1 MATSTRAAIFDMD
14 GLLVDTEPLWHA
26 AELEILG
33 DLGVELDRDGTRQTK
48 GMFVAEVV
56 DHWHEQF
63 PWGGPSRPE
72 VVEQILDRVGELTI
86 ERGQVLPGAIETVA
100 AMADRGPVALASSTP
115 RRLIEIVLGQ
125 IGLADAFVVICSAED
140 ERWGKP
146 NPAVFLTAAAAVD
159 VAPQRCVVFEDSPAG
174 VLAAKA
180 GRMVCVA
187 VPEDSERDRPE
198 MGIADIVLT
207 TLAVLDHHELDN
219 LLTA

>member
-1 MATSTRAAIFDMD
+1 MD
-14 GLLVDTEPLWHA
+14 GLLVDTEPLWHV

-63 PWGGPSRPE
+63 HWGGPSRPE

-207 TLAVLDHHELDN
+207 TLADLDHHELDN

>member
-207 TLAVLDHHELDN
+207 TLADLDHHELDN